1 MVYWLHVQTTTPLIG
16 GKPGI
21 NAKKKKKKYLA
32 TFCTNDQD
40 WKSMHDVFK

>member
-1 MVYWLHVQTTTPLIG
+1 MVYWLHLQTTTSLIG

-21 NAKKKKKKYLA
+21 NAKKTKNLA

-40 WKSMHDVFK
+40 LKSMHDVFK